1 MEEIEGRD
9 SELEESL
16 LAFDSRRKRPVRKEW
31 RELLHGL
38 SFIQDNMKLEDAI
51 DQVRGVLRSILTALW
66 WLRDF
71 ACTVHVY

>member
-16 LAFDSRRKRPVRKEW
+16 LAFDARRKRPVRKEW

-51 DQVRGVLRSILTALW
+51 DQVMEFLACNFGHLLW
-66 WLRDF
+66 WL
-71 ACTVHVY
+71 